1 MMPLVVVV
9 PVVGAAILSI
19 VLVVRIASYEF
30 WRRHLVAFELRFVR
44 GLDANAV
51 AAALTGLT
59 GLTSPRWLRSLVAR
73 AVVVEVHATDQGI
86 THRILMPRSFAEVVF
101 PQLRAAL
108 PGLRIVE
115 IDDLPVDRPGL
126 AGELGLNMMTRQLR
140 VDAPEAV
147 SAALLAS
154 TQPLEAG
161 ESVTLQWILQ
171 PVGPVAITRVSHKP
185 GQRASS
191 PDAATVRALREKQA
205 APLFQAA
212 VRLGVGA
219 EPARRRQLLR
229 RTTAAFHTA
238 NAPGAHIYRRSTAS
252 WFVADAMAR
261 RSLPLV
267 RFPCLLNVRELA
279 GLIAF
284 PIGDVQLPGLSLGGS
299 REIPPSADL
308 PRRGRVVAV
317 SHYAGRERPL
327 ALSVDD
333 SLRHLHVIGPTGVGK
348 STLLLSLITQDM
360 RAGFGV
366 VVIDP
371 KGDLVSELLDRVPP
385 GRTSDVVVL
394 DPSDPVSA
402 VGLNPLA
409 HAGENGE
416 LVVEELTSLFRQL
429 YRAFWGP
436 RTDDI
441 LRAALLTL
449 VREPGMTLCE
459 VPLLLTDE
467 GFRRRLVGGL
477 DDPVGLEPFWGW
489 FNGLSDGERT
499 AAIGPVLNKLRAFVV
514 RRRIRDVIGQSQ
526 PRLDLEEVLAKR
538 RILLVPLRKGLLG
551 DDAAALLGSLV
562 VGQLWRAVQRRTA
575 IAPTER
581 CPVFAYVDEVQDY
594 LHLPTSIGDVLAQ
607 ARGLGLSLT
616 LAHQHLAQLPTEL
629 RHAVLA
635 NARSRVAFQLASE
648 DARALAPVFGAPV
661 TPADLKGLDAY
672 EVIVQLAV
680 GNRVGSP
687 ASART
692 SPPPPPTGQAD
703 AAIRASRE
711 QYGVAHAEVEADI
724 RARHDTPTVDGLLG
738 RQRRTR

>member
-1 MMPLVVVV
+1 MTQLVLVVAF
-9 PVVGAAILSI
+9 VGALILSI
-19 VLVVRIASYEF
+19 VLGVRITSYEH
-30 WRRHLVAFELRFVR
+30 WRRRLVAFELRFVR
-44 GLDANAV
+44 GLDASAV

-59 GLTSPRWLRSLVAR
+59 GLTAPRWLRPLVAR
-73 AVVVEVHATDQGI
+73 AVVLEVHATDQGV
-86 THRILMPRSFAEVVF
+86 THRIMMPRSFAEVVF

-115 IDDLPVDRPGL
+115 LDDVPLARPTL
-126 AGELGLNMMTRQLR
+126 AGEFGLNTMTRQLR

-147 SAALLAS
+147 SASLLAS
-154 TQPLEAG
+154 LQPLEPG
-161 ESVTLQWILQ
+161 ESVTLQWVLQ
-171 PVGPVAITRVSHKP
+171 PVGPVAVPTASPKP
-185 GQRASS
+185 MIAGSTS
-191 PDAATVRALREKQA
+191 DAATLRAMREKQST
-205 APLFQAA
+205 PLFQAA
-212 VRLGVGA
+212 VRLGVIA
-219 EPARRRQLLR
+219 EPVRSHQLVR

-238 NAPGAHIYRRSTAS
+238 NAPGAHLYRRSTPS
-252 WFVADAMAR
+252 WFVADAITR

-267 RFPCLLNVRELA
+267 RFACLVNVRELA

-299 REIPPSADL
+299 REIAPSADI

-317 SHYAGRERPL
+317 SRYAGRERPL

-348 STLLLSLITQDM
+348 STLLLSLITQDV
-360 RAGFGV
+360 RAGYGV

-371 KGDLVSELLDRVPP
+371 KGDLVSEVLDRVPL

-394 DPSDPVSA
+394 DPNDPVAA

-416 LVVEELTSLFRQL
+416 LVVEELTGLFRQL

-449 VREPGMTLCE
+449 VQQPGMTLCE

-467 GFRRRLVGGL
+467 VFRRRLVGGL

-562 VGQLWRAVQRRTA
+562 VGQLWRAVQRRA
-575 IAPTER
+575 AVAPAER

-616 LAHQHLAQLPTEL
+616 LAHQHLAQLPNEL

-648 DARALAPVFGAPV
+648 DARTLAPVIGAPV
-661 TPADLKGLDAY
+661 TPADLQGLDAY

-680 GNRVGSP
+680 ANRVASP

-692 SPPPPPTGQAD
+692 CPPPPPTGQAD
-703 AAIRASRE
+703 AAVRASRK
-711 QYGVAHAEVEADI
+711 QYGVSHADVEADI
-724 RARHDTPTVDGLLG
+724 RARHDRQTVDGLLG

>member
-1 MMPLVVVV
+1 MTQLILVSSLVS
-9 PVVGAAILSI
+9 AALVSTILG
-19 VLVVRIASYEF
+19 VRIASYEY

-44 GLDANAV
+44 GLDAKAV
-51 AAALTGLT
+51 VAALTGLT
-59 GLTSPRWLRSLVAR
+59 GLTAPRWLRPLVAR
-73 AVVVEVHATDQGI
+73 AVVVEVHATDQGV
-86 THRILMPRSFAEVVF
+86 THRILMPHRYAEVVF
-101 PQLRAAL
+101 PQLRVAL
-108 PGLRIVE
+108 PGLRIIE
-115 IDDLPVDRPGL
+115 LDDLPLNRPTL
-126 AGELGLNMMTRQLR
+126 AGELGLNTVTRQLR

-154 TQPLEAG
+154 LQPLEPG
-161 ESVTLQWILQ
+161 ESVTLQWLLQ
-171 PVGPVAITRVSHKP
+171 PVGPVAVTTVSHKP

-191 PDAATVRALREKQA
+191 PDAATVRALREKQST
-205 APLFQAA
+205 PLFQATI
-212 VRLGVGA
+212 RLGVIA
-219 EPARRRQLLR
+219 EPARRRQLVR

-238 NAPGAHIYRRSTAS
+238 NAPGAHLHRHSTPS
-252 WFVADAMAR
+252 WFVADAMSR

-267 RFPCLLNVRELA
+267 RFACLLNVRELA

-299 REIPPSADL
+299 REIAPSADL

-327 ALSVDD
+327 GLSVDD

-348 STLLLSLITQDM
+348 STLLLSLIAQDM

-371 KGDLVSELLDRVPP
+371 KGDLVSDVLDRVPP

-394 DPSDPVSA
+394 DPSDPVAA

-409 HAGENGE
+409 HTGDNGE

-449 VREPGMTLCE
+449 VQQRGMTLCE

-467 GFRRRLVGGL
+467 GFRRRLIGGL

-551 DDAAALLGSLV
+551 DAAAALLGSLV

-575 IAPTER
+575 IAPVER
-581 CPVFAYVDEVQDY
+581 CPAFAYVDEVQDY
-594 LHLPTSIGDVLAQ
+594 LHMPTSISDVLAQ

-635 NARSRVAFQLASE
+635 NARSRVAFQLATE

-661 TPADLKGLDAY
+661 TPADLQGLDAY

-680 GNRVGSP
+680 GNRVASP
-687 ASART
+687 AGART
-692 SPPPPPTGQAD
+692 CPPPPPTGQAD
-703 AAIRASRE
+703 AAMSASRE
-711 QYGVAHAEVEADI
+711 LYGVPHADVEAEI
-724 RARHDTPTVDGLLG
+724 RARHDLPIVDGLLG